1 MIRRMEERDL
11 DRITALEQEL
21 FPSDPWQEKNFL
33 YEMKENPYAR
43 LYVCE
48 EDGVICGYADLW
60 IMFEQAQ
67 IANLAVARDFWGRG
81 LGRKLMLRCL
91 KDAEEEGC
99 EVISLEV
106 RVSNERAIRLYQKSG
121 FIKAAVRKG
130 YYENGEDADL
140 MIRPLGGRTDDD
152 SDGN

>member
-1 MIRRMEERDL
+1 MEKKTGTLYLVATPIGNLED
-11 DRITALEQEL
+11 IT
-21 FPSDPWQEKNFL
+21 F
-33 YEMKENPYAR
+33 R
-43 LYVCE
+43 
-48 EDGVICGYADLW
+48 
-60 IMFEQAQ
+60 
-67 IANLAVARDFWGRG
+67 AV
-81 LGRKLMLRCL
+81 RCL